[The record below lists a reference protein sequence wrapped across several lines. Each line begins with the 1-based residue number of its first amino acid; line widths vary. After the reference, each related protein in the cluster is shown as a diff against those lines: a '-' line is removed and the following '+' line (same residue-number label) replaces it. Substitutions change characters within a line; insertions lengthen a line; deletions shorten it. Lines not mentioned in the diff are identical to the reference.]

1 MANRDLSDEERLMI
15 EERMKNRRQQ
25 EQGFDTSAPSVNYG
39 GGWEVD
45 MKRMTPKD
53 REAYMASFLPSRSQ
67 LASGGTGLPFADKF
81 APNQVRAF
89 PSQNVSFDFS
99 GQPTL
104 ESLDQDAAMFAKA
117 GYELRPDGSYGRN
130 TKIAPQAPQGP
141 LRTPEDVQ
149 SRAGMF
155 AKEPLSR
162 AQQFTV
168 DAPNMIEATL
178 RQIGGNIMAPVATV
192 ADYLNNP
199 NQPSLAESWSKSGAV
214 IGIPEYQ
221 TTSAEAGPKSYNIV
235 TDPVSGKNNIVRQ
248 ADNVASPTGA
258 ASSQVAPQ
266 QPNTFNQPLKHVSD
280 LVMSGRAANGE
291 QNLADFMAYRDA
303 PENATEQFLDPQ
315 GRLRR
320 RDKSTGELTSEY
332 SNYEREALAREER
345 IGQRQPFNQVRDG
358 LSPRSPE
365 GLTQGDYRNILRSQG
380 IKGSAQIALAKQM
393 AASATKDYVEQQKR
407 NELLDLRIAEGRKP
421 DASAYEKKLSQLETA
436 VKDGI
441 ITRAA
446 ADEAIQ
452 VELRGTPPS
461 GYATWAQLDEAE
473 KKTGEDIDGN
483 GKVPTKDKAEQIKA
497 ANGDVIP
504 SAALE
509 KLKDNPSLAPQFDAK
524 YGKGISQSI
533 LNK

>member
-1 MANRDLSDEERLMI
+1 MANKLNKAEI
-15 EERMKNRRQQ
+15 EVLRSIAQNATFTPPQQ
-25 EQGFDTSAPSVNYG
+25 PVG
-39 GGWEVD
+39 
-45 MKRMTPKD
+45 
-53 REAYMASFLPSRSQ
+53 
-67 LASGGTGLPFADKF
+67 
-81 APNQVRAF
+81 
-89 PSQNVSFDFS
+89 
-99 GQPTL
+99 
-104 ESLDQDAAMFAKA
+104 
-117 GYELRPDGSYGRN
+117 
-130 TKIAPQAPQGP
+130 GP
-141 LRTPEDVQ
+141 LVVR
-149 SRAGMF
+149 
-155 AKEPLSR
+155 
-162 AQQFTV
+162 
-168 DAPNMIEATL
+168 PN
-178 RQIGGNIMAPVATV
+178 APVAPTGQIIPSGGGMKPADV
-192 ADYLNNP
+192 ISVTNPQRPMLTGTAPSFQSQGTGSRIAGGLVKGLGVGALMTPNTMGDAELPIGERQLDSGQTFNDWIKSIVDAEAFKESRADYVL
-199 NQPSLAESWSKSGAV
+199 SKPGDE
-214 IGIPEYQ
+214 PL
-221 TTSAEAGPKSYNIV
+221 TFTL
-235 TDPVSGKNNIVRQ
+235 
-248 ADNVASPTGA
+248 PTGP
-258 ASSQVAPQ
+258 SSTPARTAQLPDAPPVDAGLMETVPTKQFQVDGGSVTI
-266 QPNTFNQPLKHVSD
+266 PNAFEDETFNQPLKHVSD
-280 LVMSGRAANGE
+280 LMMSGRAAHGE

-303 PENATEQFLDPQ
+303 PEDATEQFLDPQ